1 MSNLGDSRKSKQLA
15 GNSGEPPGC
24 PLSFAT
30 RYSQG
35 LNHSPD
41 RLWGPIPNHSGAA
54 SSRMLKV
61 LPITVTPSWNGQKLG
76 VKTVKR
82 KTTYTKN
89 GKWSGHSFF
98 TTRTSKQ
105 FGMILYVFGT
115 TLPGPLSLISSTAS
129 PLYAYSFTTSWP
141 EIETIRT
148 LPNPHRG
155 WSRSLS
161 SAYNS
166 SFCSSPE
173 DDWPMAQGLLPMW
186 SRKKLGVLTPL
197 NDISCWG
204 LPLDDLVSRMVSHE
218 KNTSRLQYDEV
229 QPVMNSNFLSVFGPL
244 TMYSCSPCSFT
255 FGSFWI
261 CVQNQNTQKLMRTH
275 ENSWYQSIPTLTHKI
290 SPWQE
295 NVQNLI
301 INIKQKLE
309 DTNDTSQ
316 NFRISPPLQIWIFRS
331 SDLQIF
337 SPLTQPG
344 VSEPDSSSLCETC
357 GIPQGK
363 SWLISGWFPSKAI

>member
-1 MSNLGDSRKSKQLA
+1 MGKKNPLCADVKFRGFSKIQTTRWKFR
-15 GNSGEPPGC
+15 GTPGLPFIIRHKISIC
-24 PLSFAT
+24 ARVQTPHKAC
-30 RYSQG
+30 G

-82 KTTYTKN
+82 KTTYTKK

-173 DDWPMAQGLLPMW
+173 DDWPMAQGLLPNVKP
-186 SRKKLGVLTPL
+186 KKIGGPDTPQRHMTYL
-197 NDISCWG
+197 AEASPWMTWCRGWCPMKKTQVAPIWWG
-204 LPLDDLVSRMVSHE
+204 STRDEFKFPVCLWTLDYVQ
-218 KNTSRLQYDEV
+218 LQSM
-229 QPVMNSNFLSVFGPL
+229 QFHI
-244 TMYSCSPCSFT
+244 
-255 FGSFWI
+255 WI
-261 CVQNQNTQKLMRTH
+261 CVQNQNAH
-275 ENSWYQSIPTLTHKI
+275 ENSWKFMTKASRLWLTRSALDRKMSKI
-290 SPWQE
+290 
-295 NVQNLI
+295 L
-301 INIKQKLE
+301 L
-309 DTNDTSQ
+309 
-316 NFRISPPLQIWIFRS
+316 
-331 SDLQIF
+331 
-337 SPLTQPG
+337 
-344 VSEPDSSSLCETC
+344 
-357 GIPQGK
+357 
-363 SWLISGWFPSKAI
+363 